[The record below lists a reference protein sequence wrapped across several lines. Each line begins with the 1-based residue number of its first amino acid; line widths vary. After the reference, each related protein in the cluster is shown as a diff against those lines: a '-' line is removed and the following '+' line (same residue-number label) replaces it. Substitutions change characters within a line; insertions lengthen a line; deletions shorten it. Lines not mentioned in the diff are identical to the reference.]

1 MGKTEIVCANKLVLE
16 HLGWEA
22 GVIYHRVQHFSRKAE
37 DGWYEPTNEPLYVT
51 LAMPERTFRRS
62 LDKLTNIG
70 LLEKKRR
77 QFSLAYRIVVQPDDL
92 ADFLQS
98 QTGQN
103 GRSQSA
109 KVAVRTCQSGR
120 KEVPEWPLG
129 HAKMAGSKC
138 QNGRSPYI
146 GTPVREELEVLEVL
160 EVLENKE
167 LPQSPSRGQPLAQP
181 ASASKLNLASL
192 DSIFE
197 EALRRTQLP
206 PDHKHYQAKTPFRR
220 EDLEIIDP
228 DQWREIN
235 EKRENLTK
243 SKWSYIAAR
252 NMLTKI
258 VRCST
263 VGWKEKSK
271 LSREEI
277 YAGLEHYLQS
287 DGIAVNEDWLYERGR
302 GRTQP
307 KANLPQ
313 LSAADVRN
321 QRHLR
326 LANES

>member
-1 MGKTEIVCANKLVLE
+1 MGKTDIVCANKLVLE

-51 LAMPERTFRRS
+51 LSMPERTFRRS
-62 LDKLTNIG
+62 LDKLTQIG

-92 ADFLQS
+92 AAFLQS
-98 QTGQN
+98 QSGQN

-109 KVAVRTCQSGR
+109 KVTVRTCQSGR
-120 KEVPEWPLG
+120 KDMPEWPLED
-129 HAKMAGSKC
+129 AKMAVRRC
-138 QNGRSPYI
+138 QNGRSAYS
-146 GTPVREELEVLEVL
+146 GTRVREDLEVLEVL
-160 EVLENKE
+160 EDKE
-167 LPQSPSRGQPLAQP
+167 LPQSPSRGQPSAQP
-181 ASASKLNLASL
+181 APASKLNLASL

-206 PDHKHYQAKTPFRR
+206 ADHKHYQKALPFRR
-220 EDLEIIDP
+220 EDLAVIDP
-228 DQWREIN
+228 DQWRQIN
-235 EKRENLTK
+235 EKREGIK
-243 SKWSYIAAR
+243 GKWSYIAAR

-258 VRCST
+258 VRCAT
-263 VGWKEKSK
+263 EGWLQKSK

-277 YAGLEHYLQS
+277 FAGLEHYLQS

-302 GRTQP
+302 GRSQP
-307 KANLPQ
+307 KANSPQ